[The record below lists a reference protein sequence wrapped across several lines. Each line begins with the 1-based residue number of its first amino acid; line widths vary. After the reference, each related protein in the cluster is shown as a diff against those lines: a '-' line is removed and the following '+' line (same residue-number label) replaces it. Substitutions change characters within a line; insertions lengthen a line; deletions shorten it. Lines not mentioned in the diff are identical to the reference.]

1 MFNRILVVCDGNI
14 CRSPTVAAML
24 RELKREKAV
33 SSAGLVGLVGQDM
46 EATARA
52 VAEENGLDCG
62 THEARKLD
70 SELCRD
76 SDLILV
82 MESRQKERLGRAFPE
97 ASGKTFLLT
106 HWNGGHDIPDP
117 YKRGRDAFERIY
129 PPMREATKAWAEKL

>member
-1 MFNRILVVCDGNI
+1 MFNRILIVCDGNI

-24 RELKREKAV
+24 AQLKPGKTV
-33 SSAGLVGLVGQDM
+33 GSAGLMGLVGHDM
-46 EATARA
+46 EPTARA
-52 VAEENGLDCG
+52 VAQDNGLDCG
-62 THEARKLD
+62 EHVARKLD
-70 SELCRD
+70 SEICRD

-82 MESRQKERLGRAFPE
+82 MESRQKERLSKAFPE

-129 PPMREATKAWAEKL
+129 PMMAAATEAWVAKL